1 MSLDLVPLWAAILSL
16 AVLMYVLLD
25 GFDLG
30 VGILFFFRR
39 KDEDREMMMASV
51 APIWD
56 FNETWL
62 VLGGGG
68 LLAVFPLA
76 FAVIIPAVYFPILVM
91 LLGLIFR
98 GVAFEFRHA
107 PRARTGLWNA
117 AFAWGSL
124 LATLAQ
130 GIILGNFITG
140 FQVSERQFAGTS
152 WDWIAPFP
160 LLTGVG
166 LAVGYT
172 LLGATWLYMKT
183 EGELQEWVRG
193 KARLCL
199 WGLLFF
205 IALISIWTPLTEQR
219 VADRWFSM
227 PNLLYFS
234 PVPILTAVLAWLL
247 LDALRRR
254 RDVLPFLCAM
264 GLFFLA
270 YTGLIISLW
279 PYVAPPSITLWD
291 AAAHPMSQQFLMV
304 GTMFLLPILLLYVF
318 WSYWVFRGKVRSDIG
333 YHHM

>member
-1 MSLDLVPLWAAILSL
+1 MNLDLVPLWAAILSL

-30 VGILFFFRR
+30 VGILFALRR
-39 KDEDREMMMASV
+39 NEHDRDLMVGSV

-62 VLGGGG
+62 ILGGGG

-76 FAVIIPAVYFPILVM
+76 FAVIMPAVYFPILVM

-98 GVAFEFRHA
+98 GVAFEFRDA
-107 PRARTGLWNA
+107 PGAKKSVWNA
-117 AFAWGSL
+117 AFAYGSL
-124 LATLAQ
+124 VATYAQ
-130 GIILGNFITG
+130 GVVLGNFIMG
-140 FQVSERQFAGTS
+140 FPVSGRAFSGTS

-160 LLTGVG
+160 LLTGLG
-166 LAVGYT
+166 LVVGYM

-183 EGELQEWVRG
+183 QGDLQQWARD
-193 KARLCL
+193 KARWCL
-199 WGLLFF
+199 FGILLF
-205 IALISIWTPLTEQR
+205 IVMISVWTPLKDARIAE
-219 VADRWFSM
+219 RWFSM
-227 PNLLYFS
+227 PNLFFFA
-234 PVPILTAVLAWLL
+234 PVPILTAAIAWLL
-247 LDALRRR
+247 WDSLRRGR
-254 RDVLPFLCAM
+254 EVLPFLCAM

-291 AAAHPMSQQFLMV
+291 AATAPISQQFLII
-304 GTMFLLPILLLYVF
+304 GTMFLLPVILLYVF

-333 YHHM
+333 YHH